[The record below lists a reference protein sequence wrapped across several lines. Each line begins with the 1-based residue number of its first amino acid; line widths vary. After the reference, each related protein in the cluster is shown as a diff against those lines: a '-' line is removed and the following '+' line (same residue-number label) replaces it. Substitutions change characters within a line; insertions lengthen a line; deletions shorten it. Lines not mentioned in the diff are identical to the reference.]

1 MAVGTG
7 RWRPIGGTIVRVT
20 PTTSA
25 PGAPAP
31 APRAAEPTHPCI
43 RCGAP
48 VGPDVGLCERCNPL
62 GLRDVA
68 AGQVHGS
75 VFIAVAVA
83 IAVLAVVARLSVSGL
98 GPFPATVDA
107 VATQGSGL
115 AVTLTVTNQGTSTG
129 RTTCRISRAND
140 KAVTTSAF
148 VTSPQLAPKET
159 RTFTSVVTQ
168 FGSQPAEFA
177 IECRQP

>member
-1 MAVGTG
+1 
-7 RWRPIGGTIVRVT
+7 VT

-48 VGPDVGLCERCNPL
+48 VGPGVGLCERCNPL

-83 IAVLAVVARLSVSGL
+83 IAILAVVARLAVSGL
-98 GPFPATVDA
+98 GPFPATIDS
-107 VATQGSGL
+107 VATQGAGL
-115 AVTLTVTNQGTSTG
+115 AMKLTVTNQGESTG
-129 RTTCRISRAND
+129 RTTCRISRASD

-148 VTSPQLAPKET
+148 VTSPQLAPHET
-159 RTFTSVVTQ
+159 RTFTAIVTE

-177 IECRQP
+177 VECRQP